1 MELKDWLNSINLTKN
16 DLSED
21 QDEIKKY
28 PAYIVNRCLSGHIDA
43 ILFANE
49 MNKNTHLSKDMQYQF
64 LLHSIRKKKRFSPW
78 LRQEK
83 IADLELVK
91 KYYKYSNEK
100 AQQALKILIPEQL
113 EYIRKKLD
121 TGGIRLLFSQCGGLA

>member
-1 MELKDWLNSINLTKN
+1 
-16 DLSED
+16 
-21 QDEIKKY
+21 
-28 PAYIVNRCLSGHIDA
+28 
-43 ILFANE
+43 
-49 MNKNTHLSKDMQYQF
+49 MQYQF

-121 TGGIRLLFSQCGGLA
+121 TGGIK